1 MPFLTWCC
9 RALSLQEE
17 DCHLDRCAFDW
28 EEELS
33 ACVREDCASAAG
45 RRLVLRPHAGCSL
58 PERVLGQLLDGLTAS
73 LPGGA
78 IEQLQYDGPLH
89 CTCRLANSSQLSA
102 ATSIHLYGSGAAALP
117 GLALPRLQA
126 LTIRLQYEQPAS
138 LLLLAAQLPAL
149 SRLCYGGNR
158 YWAGGYLSIDASVL
172 HCLVELAPLRSP
184 VGTCT
189 TSSYPVWCSIAISD
203 SALPALQQL
212 VLSTK
217 RLCLAG
223 ARLPAL
229 TSLRL
234 TADASF
240 TCELSDTDGMLRI
253 ASSQLPALQTIQ
265 ANGFNTLRLLC
276 TLPALSSLELTAVE
290 DACTVQAQPRAP
302 CRRCAQLR

>member
-1 MPFLTWCC
+1 MNC
-9 RALSLQEE
+9 
-17 DCHLDRCAFDW
+17 CAFDW
-28 EEELS
+28 EEEVS
-33 ACVREDCASAAG
+33 SCVREDCGSAAG